1 MPGEVLELQVLKAK
15 AAVISAVAAAERGR
29 RRFMARRRHSLPK
42 RQLSLK
48 LTFISSILLI
58 RQRGQKGSGRSI
70 ACKTDRDRGKVIKR
84 TVAVDDAPSALALD

>member
-1 MPGEVLELQVLKAK
+1 MEIKEDEGEKGGPGETD
-15 AAVISAVAAAERGR
+15 RGG
-29 RRFMARRRHSLPK
+29 
-42 RQLSLK
+42 
-48 LTFISSILLI
+48 